1 MKVALNTITLT
12 LFWNH
17 ISMNSCSCCYWD
29 RRNIFLPFSNLK
41 KIHVSTF
48 FLIHSLQICFWCKKV
63 IILISV
69 IIIHLQIYWSNNK
82 LKLYVSDRW
91 MIHYKLFFVLI
102 RNSDPVQYI
111 IVGSYEEY
119 ISAILWL
126 TDLMVE
132 ETQNRYNKLNGE
144 TPNYE

>member
-1 MKVALNTITLT
+1 MWAIAEWSITK
-12 LFWNH
+12 LF
-17 ISMNSCSCCYWD
+17 
-29 RRNIFLPFSNLK
+29 F
-41 KIHVSTF
+41 VF
-48 FLIHSLQICFWCKKV
+48 F
-63 IILISV
+63 
-69 IIIHLQIYWSNNK
+69 
-82 LKLYVSDRW
+82 
-91 MIHYKLFFVLI
+91 FFVLI
-102 RNSDPVQYI
+102 RNSDPGQYI